1 MVYGTPIKALIHEK
15 FGDGIMSM
23 IDCRVKVERKPD
35 PKGDRVLLTF
45 ECVFHARYLLVHISR
60 PDDVLSVI
68 HSGKFLPYLR
78 W

>member
-45 ECVFHARYLLVHISR
+45 ECVVHVVVCIS
-60 PDDVLSVI
+60 LSLISDPHVS
-68 HSGKFLPYLR
+68 SGKFLPYLR